1 MNGNPRTAP
10 VTAVL
15 FCYRQEHVV
24 EAAVR
29 SIFSQTVQPAEI
41 ILSDDASPDGSYAV
55 LQRLAGEYRGPAR
68 IILRKTEGASGWLP
82 HINTCMALASHEHVV
97 VFAGD
102 DISHPRRIERFAA
115 EIGAHPEARLL
126 WSKMERMTP
135 DGEATG
141 DAMGASTYKPGKL
154 RGGVGASQSWHKE
167 LLTFFGDLP
176 PVQAAE
182 DIVLPFRAWLLRGLR
197 HIPEPLVFWRD
208 RDYRQLSRDQLG
220 WTYEVRASL
229 FRINASEIIS
239 ADLAHFLGKHP
250 ERAEELEAVGKR
262 LSREISSVKA
272 EYETLSKPT
281 RLSRLTALLGNIQA
295 IGFKRARRI
304 WQDQILFLPAYLD
317 SAYPRV
323 VRRWLPKSAGL
334 AAGAA
339 FALISDTPLPV
350 RITVSLLLVPVV
362 METARMTLRAFAKLR
377 WKPA

>member
-1 MNGNPRTAP
+1 MNGNPATAP

-15 FCYRQEHVV
+15 FCFRQEDVV

-29 SIFSQTVQPAEI
+29 SIFSQTIQPAEI
-41 ILSDDASPDGSYAV
+41 ILSDDASPDGSFAV
-55 LQRLAGEYRGPAR
+55 LQRLAEEYQGSAK
-68 IILRKTEGASGWLP
+68 IIVRKTDGASGWFT
-82 HINTCMALASHEHVV
+82 HINACMALASHEHVI

-102 DISHPRRIERFAA
+102 DISHPGRIARFAA
-115 EIGAHPEARLL
+115 EIEAHPETRLL
-126 WSKMERMTP
+126 WSRMERMTP
-135 DGEATG
+135 DAKPTG
-141 DAMGASTYKPGKL
+141 QTMGASDYTPGKL

-167 LLTFFGDLP
+167 LLTFFGNLP

-182 DIVLPFRAWLLRGLR
+182 DIVLPFRAWLLGGLR
-197 HIPEPLVFWRD
+197 HIPEPFVLWRD

-239 ADLAHFLGKHP
+239 ADLSHFLGKHP
-250 ERAEELEAVGKR
+250 ERAEELEAVGRR
-262 LSREISSVKA
+262 LTRETLSVKS

-281 RLSRLTALLGNIQA
+281 RLSRLIALLCNMKV

-304 WQDQILFLPAYLD
+304 WQDQILSLPAYLD
-317 SAYPRV
+317 SAYPRA
-323 VRRWLPKSAGL
+323 VRRWLPRIAGL

-339 FALISDTPLPV
+339 FSIFSDTQLPV
-350 RITVSLLLVPVV
+350 RIAVSLLLIPIV
-362 METARMTLRAFAKLR
+362 MEAVRMTLRAFAKLR